1 MTESV
6 IQIVYYVNTVIYLGM
21 TYYAFSCIFEPA
33 TRKKWILLVYAAFFV
48 LVSNPVL
55 HFDSGWLNLAISTVF
70 FLSVS
75 LLFTGSIWARLLF
88 ACLLYINSVA
98 AEAISFLSLNYI
110 YYNQYGTAVPM
121 EYIHNIGRTV
131 TNVIF
136 LPLLLVNVILFR
148 KLFKRRIRSK
158 QFKAPIAYTTSVVL
172 MLGGI
177 ILIDLLFILAAMAE
191 IHTNAIPIIIG
202 QLAILLFIIWMYYTI
217 HGHLETLEK
226 SRLKDHMLER
236 WEMQYQTVLNSQ
248 KVIAELNHNL
258 RYHFLTLAGFL
269 KNGEVEKAEAHIAEK
284 IGDVDYIINT
294 GNISIDAMLNYYRQR
309 VRAALDID
317 LDVEI
322 QVPPNMKLDANLIVT
337 ILGNAAENAME
348 ACKHVDPASRYIQ
361 VKVTVTDNGALLI
374 VIENPYAIEPI
385 SDRDGILIT
394 TKPDKRSH
402 GLGLRSIRELLP
414 ENAGHVQ
421 YEYAKNR
428 FRFMLIYYNV
438 LEKSLSN
445 ITVE

>member
-1 MTESV
+1 MAESL
-6 IQIVYYVNTVIYLGM
+6 IQIVYYVNSVIYLGV

-33 TRKKWILLVYAAFFV
+33 TRRKWALLAYALFFV
-48 LVSNPVL
+48 LVSNQIL
-55 HFDSGWLNLAISTVF
+55 HFDSGWVNLAFHAVF
-70 FLSVS
+70 FLSVA
-75 LLFTGSIWARLLF
+75 LLFSGSIWTRLLF
-88 ACLLYINSVA
+88 SSLLYINSLA

-121 EYIHNIGRTV
+121 EYIQNIGRTV

-136 LPLLLVNVILFR
+136 LPLLLLNVILFR
-148 KLFKRRIRSK
+148 KLFQRKTPSN
-158 QFKAPIAYTTSVVL
+158 QFKAPIAYTTSVAL
-172 MLGGI
+172 MLLGI
-177 ILIDLLFILAAMAE
+177 ILIDLLFILAAMVE

-202 QLAILLFIIWMYYTI
+202 QLAILLFILWMYYTV
-217 HGHLETLEK
+217 HSHLKTLEK

-258 RYHFLTLAGFL
+258 RFHFLTLAGFL
-269 KNGEVEKAEAHIAEK
+269 KNGEIEKAEAHIAAK
-284 IGDVDYIINT
+284 IGDVDYILNT

-317 LDVEI
+317 LDMDI

-348 ACKHVDPASRYIQ
+348 ACKHVNPASRYIR
-361 VKVTVTDNGALLI
+361 VSLSLTDKQSLLI

-385 SDRDGILIT
+385 SDRDGLLLT
-394 TKPDKRSH
+394 TKPDKRNH
-402 GLGLRSIRELLP
+402 GFGLASIQALLP
-414 ENAGHVQ
+414 EEAGHIH
-421 YEYAKNR
+421 YEYAQNS
-428 FRFMLIYYNV
+428 FRFMLLYHNV

-445 ITVE
+445 VTIE